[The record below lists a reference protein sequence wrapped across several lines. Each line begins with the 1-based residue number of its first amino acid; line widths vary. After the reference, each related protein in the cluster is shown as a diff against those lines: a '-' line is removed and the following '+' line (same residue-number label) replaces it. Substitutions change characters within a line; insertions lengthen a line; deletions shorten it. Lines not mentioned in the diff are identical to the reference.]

1 MLRLTS
7 LSVKFL
13 PEKNFFTTFF
23 FGLHLNLAII
33 RASNNPTFDLGS
45 LRDFED
51 VENVSEMVAETSE
64 ASKDQQSE
72 SATSESSCFA
82 SLSERDL
89 EKILEDKQSN
99 KTKRDT
105 NWCVSTFKGE
115 FQAEIVILFLY
126 MIKNKHMKC

>member
-1 MLRLTS
+1 M
-7 LSVKFL
+7 
-13 PEKNFFTTFF
+13 
-23 FGLHLNLAII
+23 
-33 RASNNPTFDLGS
+33 
-45 LRDFED
+45 
-51 VENVSEMVAETSE
+51 SEMVAETSE

-99 KTKRDT
+99 KTKKDP

-115 FQAEIVILFLY
+115 FQAEIFILFLY